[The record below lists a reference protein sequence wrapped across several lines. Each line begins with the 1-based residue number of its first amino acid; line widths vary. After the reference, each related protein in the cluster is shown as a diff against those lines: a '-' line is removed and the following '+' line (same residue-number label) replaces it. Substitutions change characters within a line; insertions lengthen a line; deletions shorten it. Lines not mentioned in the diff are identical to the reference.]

1 MDFKLRPARLTALTG
16 GAFAMAFA
24 LAACGGG
31 AGSPEDAVEDFLGG
45 GIEDYANSFAEGD
58 FDAVLEAAEEHLC
71 AEDVEGL
78 EEMAAQYE
86 ELSPE
91 EQEAQ
96 AAQMAEA
103 AVPDDYSYEIGEV
116 TEDGDTAT
124 VNVELTAEGETVTEG
139 VDVVKE
145 DDEWKVCGF
154 GV

>member
-1 MDFKLRPARLTALTG
+1 MDIKLRPARLSALAG
-16 GAFAMAFA
+16 GAFALALA

-31 AGSPEDAVEDFLGG
+31 SDSPEDAVDDFLSN

-58 FDAVLEAAEEHLC
+58 FDGVLAAAEEHLC

-78 EEMAAQYE
+78 EEMAAQYD

-96 AAQMAEA
+96 VAGMAEA
-103 AVPDDYSYEIGEV
+103 AVPDDFEYEIGEV

-124 VNVELTAEGETVTEG
+124 VNVEITAEGETITEG
-139 VDVVKE
+139 VAVVKE
-145 DDEWKVCGF
+145 DDEWKVCDF